1 MNMTGATADHFLSI
15 SPRIRVMPII
25 HGSGDFAI
33 MVREELLSRPYDCVA
48 VPLPPSFQE
57 DVEAAIDELPQIS
70 IVVQVDAE
78 TPDSE
83 EESGFSY
90 VPIDPCQGVIAALRT
105 ARGERISREFI
116 DLETPRFLA
125 KSGSFP
131 DPYALKRVSPRLF
144 SAAIL
149 HAIPRPVAGQNTD
162 RINWMASRL
171 RELESQYRSILLVC
185 SVLDWPWIREAY
197 CNATPPPEQES
208 FFAPIQSYRV
218 DPRHLIFAL
227 GELPYITSL
236 YERGRSEL
244 LPDDNLS
251 VDGIK
256 EMVLDARKRLA
267 ETHPKIADRITPQ
280 LLAIYFRYIRNLSL
294 MDRRLTPDLYTLVVA
309 AKQTAGDDFALALAE
324 TARSYPCAS
333 IVVGESE
340 RFDQDEPRVARLG
353 IDRGELPEW
362 GTGPMVNRLPGQ
374 ALSWRSC
381 ELKPRPQKKD
391 QARWRHRWDPFG
403 MCSYP
408 PEDDRIESFHRHV
421 RDQAKAVLGSDLART
436 EKFTTSVR
444 DGIDIRETLRNWH
457 TGELYVKV
465 VPPGRGSIEVVV
477 FLFELPADPEVYTN
491 RTTWYAEHQ
500 EESTLAF
507 YATDPMKNLI
517 GPGIAQA
524 EYGGALFIFPPR
536 PILDIWTDPRLDFAE
551 TLEDR
556 LLAGAFLHSN
566 DRHVAVVSPKI
577 PPAHWRRLAR
587 RYGRKIVHLP
597 LKRFG
602 GQLLE
607 RLRTFHVLNGKQVRS
622 YAADYIR
629 DL

>member
-1 MNMTGATADHFLSI
+1 MSITGAKADDFLLI
-15 SPRIRVMPII
+15 SPRVRVMPVI
-25 HGSGDFAI
+25 HGSGDFAVQ
-33 MVREELLSRPYDCVA
+33 VREELLSRPYDCVA

-57 DVEAAIDELPQIS
+57 DVEAAIEQLPQIS

-78 TPDSE
+78 TGESE
-83 EESGFSY
+83 GEPGFSF

-105 ARGERISREFI
+105 ARGERIAREFI
-116 DLETPRFLA
+116 DLETPRFVA
-125 KSGSFP
+125 VTGTFP
-131 DPYALKRVSPRLF
+131 DPYALKQVNPRLF
-144 SAAIL
+144 SAAL
-149 HAIPRPVAGQNTD
+149 LYAIPRPDPGQSTD
-162 RINWMASRL
+162 RINWMAAKL
-171 RELESQYRSILLVC
+171 KELESQYKSILLVC
-185 SVLDWPWIREAY
+185 SILDWPWIREAY
-197 CNATPPPEQES
+197 HTGSPPPEQETFFSPILS
-208 FFAPIQSYRV
+208 FPV
-218 DPRHLIFAL
+218 DPANLIFAL

-256 EMVLDARKRLA
+256 EMVIDARNRLK
-267 ETHPKIADRITPQ
+267 EKHPKIADRITPQ
-280 LLAIYFRYIRNLSL
+280 LLSIYFRYIRNLSL
-294 MDRRLTPDLYTLVVA
+294 LDRRLTPDLYTLIVA
-309 AKQTAGDDFALALAE
+309 AKQTAGDDFAIALAE
-324 TARSYPCAS
+324 TARSYPCLSPDAET
-333 IVVGESE
+333 GPGFEFE
-340 RFDQDEPRVARLG
+340 EPGYARLG
-353 IDRGELPEW
+353 INQGELPVW
-362 GTGPMVNRLPGQ
+362 GTGPMVSRLPGQ
-374 ALSWRSC
+374 AISWRTC
-381 ELKPRPQKKD
+381 ELRPKPQKSD
-391 QARWRHRWDPFG
+391 QARWRQRWDPFG

-408 PEDDRIESFHRHV
+408 PEDEKIESFHRHV
-421 RDQAKAVLGSDLART
+421 RDQARAILGADLART

-477 FLFELPADPEVYTN
+477 FLFDLPADPEVYTN
-491 RTTWYAEHQ
+491 RTTWYAEHL

-536 PILDIWTDPRLDFAE
+536 PIPDIWTDKRLDFTE
-551 TLEDR
+551 TLEER
-556 LLAGAFLHSN
+556 LLAAGFLHSQ

-577 PPAHWRRLAR
+577 PSGSWRRLAR
-587 RYGRKIVHLP
+587 RFGRKIVHVP

-602 GQLLE
+602 GQMLE